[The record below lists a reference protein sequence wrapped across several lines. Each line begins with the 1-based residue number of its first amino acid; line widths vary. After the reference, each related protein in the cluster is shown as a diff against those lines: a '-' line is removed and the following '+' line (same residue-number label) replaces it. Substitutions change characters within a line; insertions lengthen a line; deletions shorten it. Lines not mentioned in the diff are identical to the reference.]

1 MDGASVTAAQGVEGS
16 AVTKGKYGVPL
27 ERSDYLEL
35 PPHPDHCTEDGFSRW
50 LEQHRGERL
59 AADLF
64 TGAGGLSLGIQAAGW
79 TMAAGVDFDERA
91 LETHAHNF
99 SGLSLPMDLGNPDA
113 RDRLVDLLTEAKIDL
128 VAGGPPCQPF
138 SRAGRSKIRDLVRNH
153 GRDPQDHRKQLWQAY
168 LDVVTRVQPRAVLME
183 NVPDM
188 GLGDDFAV
196 VRIIEEKL
204 EDLGY
209 ATQVRLVDAWHY
221 GVPQHRKRLIL
232 LARNDIERFDWQ
244 PRAERDITLRDAIF
258 DLPRFEVEAKER
270 VGARELPYQNPQEP
284 SDFVAMMR
292 EGAPE
297 DVIHDHMTR
306 RVREDDLQIFAG
318 MTSTTLYPDIPAE
331 LRRYRADN
339 FTDKYKRLDWNERS
353 RSITAHIAKDGYW
366 YIHPEDN
373 RTLTVREAARIQT
386 FPDRFRFAGTRSD
399 AFRQIGNAVPPL
411 LGRAAASAVAP
422 VDGTGQRQ
430 ELRPHWRE
438 VRQKLGD
445 WAQAA
450 REGENWYQYPG
461 PEMRAPQAAI
471 MALLSGS
478 RLKANELRGIMETVK
493 GKKGLTTRLF
503 EQLLRQAPTAPAR
516 EKLSRLKP
524 LVDDRYAWRDDNQH
538 GVPDALGFKPAEE
551 ALYTLLLG
559 DQDLLLITQGVLR
572 VGARVNDSEADRT
585 NKLTDGRVNLIRLVG
600 AGTNASLRMAALRVI
615 GNDYCTAKKPHCSL
629 PGRQCPLLKHCVGKP
644 AEDDLYSVTFG
655 DESIEAEQ
663 P

>member
-1 MDGASVTAAQGVEGS
+1 M
-16 AVTKGKYGVPL
+16 TKGKYGVPL
-27 ERSDYLEL
+27 ERSDYLGL
-35 PPHPDHCTEDGFSRW
+35 PPHPDHCTEDNFSEWVER
-50 LEQHRGERL
+50 HRDRRL

-64 TGAGGLSLGIQAAGW
+64 TGAGGLSLGIEEAGW
-79 TMAAGVDFDERA
+79 TIAAGVDFDTRA

-99 SGLSLPMDLGNPDA
+99 PGLSLPMDLGDPEV
-113 RDRLVDLLTEAKIDL
+113 RDRLVALLKEAKIDL

-153 GRDPQDHRKQLWQAY
+153 GRDPKDHRKQLWQAY

-244 PRAERDITLRDAIF
+244 PKAERDVTLREAIA
-258 DLPRFEVEAKER
+258 DLPRFDVKARER
-270 VGARELPYQNPQEP
+270 VGARELAYQEP
-284 SDFVAMMR
+284 ENPSEFVALMR
-292 EGAPE
+292 AGAPAGS
-297 DVIHDHMTR
+297 IHDHMTR
-306 RVREDDLQIFAG
+306 RVRQDDLEIFSG
-318 MTSTTLYPDIPAE
+318 MTSTTLYSQIPAE

-339 FTDKYKRLDWNERS
+339 FTDKYKRLDWDKRS

-411 LGRAAASAVAP
+411 LGKAAAAAVAP
-422 VDGTGQRQ
+422 VEGTEHGRPLIPHWRSVRQ
-430 ELRPHWRE
+430 ELS
-438 VRQKLGD
+438 D
-445 WAQAA
+445 WAEAA
-450 REGENWYQYPG
+450 RDKEAWFHFPG
-461 PEMRAPQAAI
+461 PEMKSPQAAV
-471 MALLSGS
+471 MALMSGS
-478 RLKANELRGIMETVK
+478 RLRANELRGMMETMR
-493 GKKGLTTRLF
+493 GKRSVTARLF
-503 EQLLRQAPTAPAR
+503 EQLLGQAPTVSAR
-516 EKLSRLKP
+516 EKLARLKP
-524 LVDDRYAWRDDNQH
+524 LVDDRHAWRETNQYD
-538 GVPDALGFKPAEE
+538 VPEALGFKPAEE

-615 GNDYCTAKKPHCSL
+615 GNEYCTAQKPHCSL
-629 PGRQCPLLKHCVGKP
+629 PDRKCPLLKHCLGKP
-644 AEDDLYSVTFG
+644 ADDDLYSVTFG
-655 DESIEAEQ
+655 DEAVDR
-663 P
+663 PC